1 MFYIL
6 GIIMFLSLTIM
17 ILPPKFNFMIL
28 VLLFK
33 TNRFG
38 PILLQAPDG
47 AKIQRHNHN
56 YPSFVVVNL
65 PLLLNLVVLE
75 L

>member
-1 MFYIL
+1 
-6 GIIMFLSLTIM
+6 
-17 ILPPKFNFMIL
+17 MIL